1 MKKQLPILA
10 FALLLIGAAIV
21 ISIPYKEIRHRITP
35 RLELVI
41 DSGRVDT
48 VFVYRV
54 EATGK

>member
-1 MKKQLPILA
+1 MKYQLPVLA

-48 VFVYRV
+48 VFVY
-54 EATGK
+54 KLK